1 MQSKQKEYYHL
12 YNKVRIFKKTTFFT
26 NFVQNFHKTMQ
37 NLIDI
42 HTHTI
47 VSGHAYNT
55 LSEMI
60 DAAQK
65 AGIKLFGT
73 TEHGP
78 AIPGACHPMYFRNM
92 HIVPRRYGD
101 MRLLMGAELN
111 IIDYDGTLDLT
122 DMEYLKDLEIIIAGL
137 HSLCYTDGN
146 KEQNTSALIG
156 AIDNP
161 LVNIISHP
169 CDGTASQLDIEAIV
183 VEAKRTSTLLEL
195 NNSSLNPIRKK
206 RLARPYFLKML
217 EYCKKYDLPIII
229 SSDAHHTSQ
238 VADHQY
244 AEPLLKESK
253 FPEALILNDK
263 IDEFL
268 SFIGKE

>member
-1 MQSKQKEYYHL
+1 M
-12 YNKVRIFKKTTFFT
+12 
-26 NFVQNFHKTMQ
+26 
-37 NLIDI
+37 
-42 HTHTI
+42 
-47 VSGHAYNT
+47 
-55 LSEMI
+55 
-60 DAAQK
+60 
-65 AGIKLFGT
+65 
-73 TEHGP
+73 
-78 AIPGACHPMYFRNM
+78 
-92 HIVPRRYGD
+92 
-101 MRLLMGAELN
+101 MGAELN
-111 IIDYDGTLDLT
+111 IIDYNGTLDLT
-122 DMEYLKDLEIIIAGL
+122 KVEYLKELEIIIAGL
-137 HSLCYTDGN
+137 HSLCYNDGN

-183 VEAKRTSTLLEL
+183 VEAKRTDTLLEL
-195 NNSSLNPIRKK
+195 NNSSLNPVRKK
-206 RLARPYFLKML
+206 KLARPYFLQML

-244 AEPLLKESK
+244 AEPLLKESN

-268 SFIGKE
+268 AFIGKA